1 MLHPST
7 KKLIDRLAQMTA
19 QQKISWVLGER
30 ENSIAY
36 ETEGYRVL
44 LDGDPPSLRLTDALG
59 AELETADHTLL
70 SDTSHADGGTYSDV
84 VANLHA
90 EAFRVAR
97 GTESAISA
105 VLQGLAD
112 TASETDDSAL
122 STVDLAPNKD
132 EADETPVEPD
142 TVEDVADEAGI
153 EADIPDV
160 GKAVATLADQ
170 VNNGGPLEETS
181 EDSVPAAI
189 SEDLSTDIPP
199 PIPQPTEADA
209 VSTSDEPPNQSGSES
224 GIPTPVQSEKL
235 PSDIEESE
243 TSKTDA
249 TALPE
254 PVPATPQQRPTQPRR
269 NIGAIGGFGDLASY
283 KRQSQMMPPTAV
295 EPESD
300 KSVPLA
306 AAEPLDRPQV
316 SEENVAPEPAPPAPQ
331 AAVRSSNLPPNV
343 QAILD
348 EVTASPPD
356 GPPLPPSS
364 DNKSEV
370 SAADEEVSSD
380 GALKQNETLSLSGIT
395 AGLDSAQ
402 SEDTVAP
409 ELQQQISS
417 PSARSNQEADSAP
430 PSQSNM
436 SGDEAQGEEAE
447 SDDTPA
453 GSSPNSRFNPWM

>member
-59 AELETADHTLL
+59 AELETADHSLL

-132 EADETPVEPD
+132 EADETPAEPD

-170 VNNGGPLEETS
+170 VNNGGALEETS

-199 PIPQPTEADA
+199 PILQPTEADV
-209 VSTSDEPPNQSGSES
+209 VSTSDEPPNQSGSVS
-224 GIPTPVQSEKL
+224 GHAPPIQSEEL
-235 PSDIEESE
+235 APPVEENE
-243 TSKTDA
+243 TSESDA
-249 TALPE
+249 TTLPE
-254 PVPATPQQRPTQPRR
+254 PVPSTQQQRSTQPRR

-283 KRQSQMMPPTAV
+283 KRQSQMMPPPAA

-300 KSVPLA
+300 QSASPA
-306 AAEPLDRPQV
+306 DAEPLDRSQV
-316 SEENVAPEPAPPAPQ
+316 SVENPETEPAPPAPQ
-331 AAVRSSNLPPNV
+331 ATVRSSNLPPNV

-356 GPPLPPSS
+356 GPPLPPPS

-370 SAADEEVSSD
+370 SAADEEASSD
-380 GALKQNETLSLSGIT
+380 GSIKQNETLSLSGIT
-395 AGLDSAQ
+395 AGLGSVQ

-409 ELQQQISS
+409 EPEQQSS
-417 PSARSNQEADSAP
+417 PPAQSNQEADAAP
-430 PSQSNM
+430 PSQSSTN
-436 SGDEAQGEEAE
+436 SDEVQEEEAE
-447 SDDTPA
+447 VDDTSA